1 MLLPFRALPLS
12 PFSFQRRF
20 FAAAI
25 FAAATLILL
34 RYFRLPPLPYAFD
47 DIISPDYFHYAD
59 YFLLRSITL
68 SPAPLLRH

>member
-1 MLLPFRALPLS
+1 MIFSSPLTPDISFPAMLSTFRALPLS

-47 DIISPDYFHYAD
+47 DIIIA
-59 YFLLRSITL
+59 
-68 SPAPLLRH
+68 